1 MSITLLWFKS
11 PSDSNS
17 HFFVSISTPGPI
29 HKCHTVG
36 ILFVPQG
43 TDFRMKKSR
52 GQSDLEC
59 QGSSG
64 EFPRWENV
72 KMRRCADKFTA
83 RLKTLFS
90 MTVYPSMWWRE
101 DFYRSTNNER
111 RHTVCYLSKSKLS
124 YSYLRYHVVF

>member
-1 MSITLLWFKS
+1 MSITLLWFQS
-11 PSDSNS
+11 PSDSNGNL
-17 HFFVSISTPGPI
+17 FVSISTPGPI

-43 TDFRMKKSR
+43 YDFRMKKSR
-52 GQSDLEC
+52 RESELDC

-64 EFPRWENV
+64 EFPKHGFVR
-72 KMRRCADKFTA
+72 MRDCADKFTA
-83 RLKTLFS
+83 RLKELFG
-90 MTVYPSMWWRE
+90 MTEYPRMWWRE